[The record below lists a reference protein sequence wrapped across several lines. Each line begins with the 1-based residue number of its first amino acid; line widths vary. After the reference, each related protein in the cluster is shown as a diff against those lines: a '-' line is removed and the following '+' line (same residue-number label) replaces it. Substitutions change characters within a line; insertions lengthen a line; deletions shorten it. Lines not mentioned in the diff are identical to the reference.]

1 MRCLWE
7 PHGNLYSCRDTSP
20 GSVLVYTCCPTAIIN
35 GALPHTQVPWFLY
48 CGHCLPFTDT
58 EEPSIFLWSHF
69 IPEKTAWQCL
79 RPRHHTCL
87 LPWPWAPKWGKTCS
101 AQPTGEGTSANS
113 MVHRSDCRPPG
124 FWPRQPG
131 GEVWKEETQL

>member
-1 MRCLWE
+1 MGIYTFAGTPVQAQSWFTLAVLLQLLMGPFPILRCPGFSTVGTVFPLLTQKN
-7 PHGNLYSCRDTSP
+7 PVYFSGAISFQRKQHGN
-20 GSVLVYTCCPTAIIN
+20 V
-35 GALPHTQVPWFLY
+35 
-48 CGHCLPFTDT
+48 
-58 EEPSIFLWSHF
+58 
-69 IPEKTAWQCL
+69 

-101 AQPTGEGTSANS
+101 AQPTGERTSANS

-131 GEVWKEETQL
+131 GEVWKEEAQL